1 MEGKHLL
8 STQLLGNQIWKTAD
22 RVDHSLLDINR
33 VTGYLT
39 QAFLDFFL
47 VEIGQV
53 RLNWVGTVGWVIFLT
68 TTW

>member
-1 MEGKHLL
+1 ML
-8 STQLLGNQIWKTAD
+8 STQLSGNQIKKHLTEWIT
-22 RVDHSLLDINR
+22 LDIDINW

-53 RLNWVGTVGWVIFLT
+53 RLNWVGTVG
-68 TTW
+68 